1 MRKAVFKQNKSWAPI
16 TLLTGQIIA
25 QATALLSLFFVPWT
39 PATIAISLFVYIS
52 IMLGITVGY
61 HRFYSHK
68 VFKCPKWIEYY
79 LLFFAHIAMFG
90 PAITW
95 VANHREHHK
104 YVDTPKDPHSPY
116 YRGVMLAYFG
126 QVLTDIDFKLVR
138 DLLKQKLHRAQVKY
152 YWHVIFIYASLL
164 AIVDYLIHGHVM
176 LLLYAWLIPS
186 GFSKLIGSLVF
197 TYSHRGKQPHSDTWV
212 GIITLGE
219 GFHDKHHVNA
229 RTALWHP
236 LDLGGQFIRMID
248 RNVKI

>member
-16 TLLTGQIIA
+16 TLLAGQLIA
-25 QATALLSLFFVPWT
+25 QATAILSLFLFNWT
-39 PATIAISLFVYIS
+39 PATVAITLFVYCS
-52 IMLGITVGY
+52 IMLGITMGY

-68 VFKCPKWIEYY
+68 AFKCPKWIEYY
-79 LLFFAHIAMFG
+79 LLFFSHIAMFG

-138 DLLKQKLHRAQVKY
+138 DLLKQKLHRMQVKY
-152 YWHVIFIYASLL
+152 YWHVILIYAALL
-164 AIVDYLIHGHVM
+164 FSVDPYA
-176 LLLYAWLIPS
+176 LLYAWLVPA

-197 TYSHRGKQPHSDTWV
+197 TYSHRGRKAHSDTWV

-229 RTALWHP
+229 RLALWHP
-236 LDLGGQFIRMID
+236 LDLGGQLIRMID
-248 RNVKI
+248 RDVKI